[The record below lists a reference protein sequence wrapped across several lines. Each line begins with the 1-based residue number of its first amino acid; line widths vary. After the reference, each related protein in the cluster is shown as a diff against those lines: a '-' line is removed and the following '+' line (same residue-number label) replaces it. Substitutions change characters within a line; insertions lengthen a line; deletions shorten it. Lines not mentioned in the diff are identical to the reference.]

1 MIKSQKQVS
10 RFGTLEGTST
20 QPQQKSPKKPSAAV
34 QQSEEFQKGGKKIQG
49 VVSSHYSGFRT
60 TPEVE
65 HVELGDGKKRQKI
78 LPMPSRIGPKIRYW
92 FNLWLFFSRTF
103 WLSSTDSFTW
113 IVLNQCVLFDGTGNG
128 IKVNRMPR
136 LGKWRR
142 SPAGRREREYSRW
155 RNPVQ
160 IRNRWT
166 CYSSITRWDTDV
178 GKGYLHS

>member
-92 FNLWLFFSRTF
+92 FNLWLFFFQNILIKQYWLFHMNCSKPMCSFWWNRKRDKGKQNAQVRKVKTIPSRKERKGV
-103 WLSSTDSFTW
+103 LSMEKPSPNKKQ
-113 IVLNQCVLFDGTGNG
+113 VNMLF
-128 IKVNRMPR
+128 
-136 LGKWRR
+136 
-142 SPAGRREREYSRW
+142 
-155 RNPVQ
+155 
-160 IRNRWT
+160 
-166 CYSSITRWDTDV
+166 
-178 GKGYLHS
+178 